1 MSSATENLMEAI
13 SQAAGQ
19 YHRLVV
25 FVGPSGSGKTTILRS
40 LAKEKGYPYVN
51 VNLQLSQ
58 KMLELTRA
66 QRTRQAGK
74 IFKDILAATTAEVR
88 ILDNVEVLFDCGLQ
102 LEVLRLLQSCS
113 RNHITVVSWN
123 GNYRDGT
130 LTYAEPGHP
139 EFVQFKQAEAIF
151 VTPDQ
156 QTVT

>member
-13 SQAAGQ
+13 SQAAAQ
-19 YHRLVV
+19 YHRLVI

-113 RNHITVVSWN
+113 RNHTTVVSWN

-139 EFVQFKQAEAIF
+139 EFTQFKQAEAIF
-151 VTPDQ
+151 VTLDQ